1 MGRPRHPYL
10 MAAYLEALLAE
21 GIRTEERF
29 VADAGRFIRYLL
41 VHAGPDAI
49 EPFLEETTR
58 SVTYRRRLRAS
69 LERFLRFVGALPSL
83 DSGSHRG

>member
-1 MGRPRHPYL
+1 

-29 VADAGRFIRYLL
+29 VADAGRFVRYLL

-49 EPFLEETTR
+49 EPFLETTTR

-69 LERFLRFVGALPSL
+69 LARFLRFVGAPPEP
-83 DSGSHRG
+83 